1 VKSNRIKVSLGF
13 AGMAAG
19 FVLLAA
25 GCDLGDKV
33 TQPFQD
39 APRSGVINKSPAD
52 IIEMPD
58 GFNNLATKCD
68 HGKRIYVSYHGD
80 SAYGFGFAV
89 EDATCAK

>member
-1 VKSNRIKVSLGF
+1 MKSNKVVFGLLGI
-13 AGMAAG
+13 ATGIV
-19 FVLLAA
+19 VLAS
-25 GCDLGDKV
+25 GCDLGDKAS
-33 TQPFQD
+33 QPFQD
-39 APRSGVINKSPAD
+39 AGRTGTINKEKAD

-89 EDATCAK
+89 DDAACAK